1 MIKRIAARQL
11 KAGMFVHDF
20 NHDWKDPCC
29 QDRDPN
35 AFRGPKLLRTDEEVQ
50 AVVEHG
56 IAELYID
63 TARGRDVEDA
73 PTAAE
78 VQAML
83 EAQLRDL
90 AVDDGEDGLE
100 QEVPME
106 REIHQAAKVK
116 AHARTLVGSIL
127 EDARLGKQV
136 TLSPV
141 KDAVRNMADSMFRN
155 PDALLSLSLIKQ
167 RDEYTFMHSV
177 NVGVMLMSFCRMLG
191 MEEEEIINVG
201 IGGMLHDIGKMRTPE
216 GILNKEGKLSD
227 EEFAIMK
234 RHVTY
239 SRKILS
245 ETPGIAE
252 VSMHVAAQHHER
264 FDGSGY
270 PMGLKGEE
278 INRFGQMAAIVDV
291 YDAITSDRCYH
302 KGNPPHLALKRMLEW
317 SRYHFSAE
325 LYQKFVQ
332 CVGIYPMGTLV
343 RLENGLLGVVS
354 RPNHDSLLHPLVVV
368 VINGKTGQRVQ
379 PREVD
384 LMAYKNDSKA
394 GYVIKG
400 HEDHIKWQINPLEF
414 LPNAKLYE

>member
-1 MIKRIAARQL
+1 
-11 KAGMFVHDF
+11 MFVHDF

-35 AFRGPKLLRTDEEVQ
+35 AFRGPRMIRTDEEVQ
-50 AVVEHG
+50 AIIAHG

-63 TARGRDVEDA
+63 SSRGRDVEEA
-73 PTAAE
+73 PTASE

-90 AVDDGEDGLE
+90 AEDDPEE
-100 QEVPME
+100 TPQEVPMD

-116 AHARTLVGSIL
+116 AHARNLVGSIL

-177 NVGVMLMSFCRMLG
+177 NVGVMLMSFCRALEMA
-191 MEEEEIINVG
+191 EEDIINVG

-216 GILNKEGKLSD
+216 GILNKAGKLSD

-234 RHVTY
+234 KHVTY

-270 PMGLKGEE
+270 PLGLKGDA

-302 KGNPPHLALKRMLEW
+302 KGNPPHMALKRMLEW
-317 SRYHFSAE
+317 SKYHFSAD

-343 RLENGLLGVVS
+343 RLENGFLGVVN
-354 RPNHDSLLHPLVVV
+354 RPNHESLLHPVVTL
-368 VINGKTGQRVQ
+368 VINGKTGQRIQ

-384 LMAYKNDSKA
+384 LMAYKSDQKA
-394 GYVIKG
+394 GFVIKG
-400 HEDHIKWQINPLEF
+400 HEDHVKWQVNPVEF